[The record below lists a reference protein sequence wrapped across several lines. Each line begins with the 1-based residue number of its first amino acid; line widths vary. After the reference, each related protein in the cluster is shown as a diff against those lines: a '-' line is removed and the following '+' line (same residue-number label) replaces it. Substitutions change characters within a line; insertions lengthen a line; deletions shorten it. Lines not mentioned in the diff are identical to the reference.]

1 MDDLSVYDFSS
12 LFSDAHLPVSLTL
25 KNVFV
30 DEPNNNINS
39 NQNEKRTLWNAE
51 KSEIFVEK
59 FDIFHVS
66 EIEIKLDKILDQNL
80 VKKAD
85 IDDIVLD
92 IGNMF
97 QSCAN
102 ETFGVPKPTLK
113 YEKYAKYENYKPWF
127 KDTCIRA
134 RNLYHKTRKI
144 YNRYKTEYY
153 KNLLKLLVKVIKQL

>member
-1 MDDLSVYDFSS
+1 MDDLSVCDFSS
-12 LFSDAHLPVSLTL
+12 LFSDAHSPVSLTL

-51 KSEIFVEK
+51 KSEIFVEN

-80 VKKAD
+80 VTKAD

-113 YEKYAKYENYKPWF
+113 HEKYAKYESFKPWF
-127 KDTCIRA
+127 NNTCIRA

-144 YNRYKTEYY
+144 YNRYKSEYY
-153 KNLLKLLVKVIKQL
+153 KKPFKNC